1 MQCSDDSRDAK
12 VMPTTTCY
20 DVSLLFLFAYTQ
32 AYFVNEFLKTIFV
45 VKRLCFCISRVI
57 GRPQNVD
64 ILLVQFC
71 FSIFGK
77 KKNSRPCAVD
87 HLFARKWVTGSAVM
101 QQNMAIDSGHTGA
114 ETVCRNRCQSP
125 QRFSSAG
132 CDMQNPL
139 RDIRRRNSALMGQ
152 RSANCVERCSKA
164 DWLFAVG

>member
-1 MQCSDDSRDAK
+1 MCGVFDLSEECAFIVILKTNNLAYINQPSNNVINCSFLKCSDDSHDVK

-20 DVSLLFLFAYTQ
+20 D
-32 AYFVNEFLKTIFV
+32 TIFV

-57 GRPQNVD
+57 GRPQSVD

-77 KKNSRPCAVD
+77 KKNSRPCTVD

-132 CDMQNPL
+132 CDM
-139 RDIRRRNSALMGQ
+139 
-152 RSANCVERCSKA
+152 
-164 DWLFAVG
+164 

>member
-1 MQCSDDSRDAK
+1 MNCCILVFDLSEECDFICSDDSHDVK

-20 DVSLLFLFAYTQ
+20 DVSLF
-32 AYFVNEFLKTIFV
+32 
-45 VKRLCFCISRVI
+45 
-57 GRPQNVD
+57 
-64 ILLVQFC
+64 
-71 FSIFGK
+71 IFGK